1 MICDYIIH
9 NLGSSFEENNIDLIH
24 LTTFLNGVKY
34 YRSHKT
40 SELHLSS
47 KTLQVETYLSFYE
60 DELLAVTYNTSQ
72 NNLNYLIEFINSFAG
87 SEDEFLFEDVLG
99 GNSDL
104 FCIQN
109 GIAIHL
115 NNRTDSTIDFKI
127 AVPINQRKNKVFV

>member
-1 MICDYIIH
+1 MITDFIH
-9 NLGSSFEENNIDLIH
+9 YKLGSLFKNTLIE
-24 LTTFLNGVKY
+24 L
-34 YRSHKT
+34 SHVITYSNKV
-40 SELHLSS
+40 EHYKSS
-47 KTLQVETYLSFYE
+47 KYHELYLPNNLIAVETYLSFYE
-60 DELLAVTYNTSQ
+60 NVLLAVTYNTSQ

>member
-1 MICDYIIH
+1 MLEDYISH
-9 NLGSSFEENNIDLIH
+9 KLKSSLEENNVGLIY

-40 SELHLSS
+40 SELYLPS

-60 DELLAVTYNTSQ
+60 NELLAVTYNTSQ

-109 GIAIHL
+109 DIAIHL
-115 NNRTDSTIDFKI
+115 NNRTNSTIDFKI
-127 AVPINQRKNKVFV
+127 TIPINQRKNKVFV

>member
-1 MICDYIIH
+1 MLEDYISYK
-9 NLGSSFEENNIDLIH
+9 LKSTLEENNVGLIY

-72 NNLNYLIEFINSFAG
+72 NNLNYLIEFINSFTG

-99 GNSDL
+99 GSSDL